1 MSKSD
6 KKGAS
11 LSTTASILDQANMVH
26 ALAYIPY
33 FIGAVAMYFLG
44 NTDKK
49 QAMHHIKYSAMIA
62 GVAMILILVLKGFFG
77 MVVSV
82 AYLVISALFAY
93 KAYRGEKVEVEIL
106 DVIEDKISE
115 KIQKK

>member
-1 MSKSD
+1 MSKTD
-6 KKGAS
+6 KK
-11 LSTTASILDQANMVH
+11 TATPGNTPSILDQANMVH

-49 QAMHHIKYSAMIA
+49 QALHHIKYSAMIA
-62 GVAMILILVLKGFFG
+62 FVAMILIVILKGFFG
-77 MVVSV
+77 MVVNI

-93 KAYRGEKVEVEIL
+93 KAYKGEKVEVEIL

>member
-1 MSKSD
+1 
-6 KKGAS
+6 
-11 LSTTASILDQANMVH
+11 
-26 ALAYIPY
+26 
-33 FIGAVAMYFLG
+33 
-44 NTDKK
+44 
-49 QAMHHIKYSAMIA
+49 
-62 GVAMILILVLKGFFG
+62 
-77 MVVSV
+77 MVVSI